1 MAKEFR
7 KAARA
12 FNRALDLK
20 YTNRKVFNNLGIA
33 YANLEQYSD
42 ALQAFK
48 QGGGK
53 ARAYNNLGCI
63 YLKKGMFEEAV
74 RCFEKAIEVEAGFY
88 ATANENL
95 KKIRAAQGQL

>member
-1 MAKEFR
+1 M
-7 KAARA
+7 
-12 FNRALDLK
+12 
-20 YTNRKVFNNLGIA
+20 A
-33 YANLEQYSD
+33 YANLENYSH

-63 YLKKGMFEEAV
+63 YLKKGMFKEALH
-74 RCFEKAIEVEAGFY
+74 CFEKAIEAEPGFY

-95 KKIRAAQGQL
+95 KKLRATRGQL